1 MVATSRRLML
11 LAAAMAA
18 YALVFASW
26 LALRPFGETAVEAM
40 SDLGMVLPAAAGAG
54 LAFLAAARSTA
65 RVRAAWFFIAAAL
78 ASWSFAEMTW
88 STYELFLGQETP
100 FPSIADVWYLGAVPL
115 MCAGVVLLSSPDRSL
130 ARARTALDAV
140 AMVFAATAI
149 VWHAILLP
157 TYSDSEATAL
167 GKVIGGSYPLGDL
180 ILFFGLAIALAH
192 NRRERAGVVMAV
204 LTAGLGLFLL
214 SDLGYA
220 YLGLSG
226 AYSAGSPV
234 DLGWT
239 FGYLLMGYSAAL
251 HAEWRPDYAVP
262 QDDSRPPT
270 AWRQAIPLG
279 LAAVMFGQLILIGS
293 RASLLEDIPSL
304 VLTGI
309 VLAAVLARQAVVLYD
324 NAGLNRALVAAG
336 EMLEAKVQERTQ
348 ELARLVSILEAT
360 TDLVGTFDLEGSPLY
375 LNRAGRRMLGI
386 GESEELTGWN
396 VLNLYPA
403 WAAPTIE
410 QRALPGA
417 LEGGSWQGETAVLSR
432 DGKEIPVS
440 QVILAHRASDGSPQF
455 FSTIARDISERK
467 EFESKLLRLAN
478 HDALTDLFNRQRFEE
493 EVEHELARV
502 KRFKTQAAILFI
514 DLDRFKY
521 INDSLGHRTGDDL
534 LVQVAHA
541 LRGQLRETD
550 VLARVGGDEFAVLLA
565 QSSRVDAETAAD
577 RVVAAVRDHRMIA
590 NGQVLSVTTSIGIA
604 LAPEHGA
611 TAEDLLAHADM
622 AMYQAKES
630 GNGFRLY
637 STGSV
642 ANAAFSAQLIW
653 EQRIRQALDEDRFV
667 LLVQP
672 IQNLRTG
679 AVQYE
684 ALLRMVD
691 EDGQLILPQEFLRVA
706 ERTQLINAI
715 DRWVVHQAI
724 RVIVACE
731 ARRQTVHLEVNLSG
745 KAFADEG
752 LLPLIRREIKS
763 TGIAASSL
771 IFEIT
776 ETAAIANINGAR
788 QFIEGLKSTGC
799 GFALDDFGVG
809 FSSLYYLKHLPV
821 DYLKIDGSFIRN
833 LPNDVSDQHLVRS
846 VVELAHGL
854 GKQTIAE
861 WVEDEPTVELLRQF
875 GVDYAQGFFLGEPA
889 PIDAALGV
897 LLSDDAKAA

>member
-1 MVATSRRLML
+1 
-11 LAAAMAA
+11 
-18 YALVFASW
+18 
-26 LALRPFGETAVEAM
+26 
-40 SDLGMVLPAAAGAG
+40 
-54 LAFLAAARSTA
+54 
-65 RVRAAWFFIAAAL
+65 
-78 ASWSFAEMTW
+78 
-88 STYELFLGQETP
+88 
-100 FPSIADVWYLGAVPL
+100 
-115 MCAGVVLLSSPDRSL
+115 MCAGVVLLSSPERSL

-140 AMVFAATAI
+140 AIVFAASAI

-167 GKVIGGSYPLGDL
+167 EKVIGGSYPLGDL
-180 ILFFGLAIALAH
+180 LLFFGLAIALAH
-192 NRRERAGVVMAV
+192 NRRERAGAVMAV

-262 QDDSRPPT
+262 RDDLRPPA
-270 AWRQAIPLG
+270 AWRQAVPLG
-279 LAAVMFGQLILIGS
+279 LAALMFGQLILIGS

-304 VLTGI
+304 ILVGI
-309 VLAAVLARQAVVLYD
+309 VLVAVLARQAVVLYD
-324 NAGLNRALVAAG
+324 NAGLNGALVAAG
-336 EMLEAKVQERTQ
+336 KMLETKVRERTQ
-348 ELARLVSILEAT
+348 ELSRLVSILEAT
-360 TDLVGTFDLEGSPLY
+360 TDLVGTLDIEGSPLY

-386 GESEELTGWN
+386 GENEELTGWN
-396 VLNLYPA
+396 VLDLYPA
-403 WAAPTIE
+403 WAGPTIE
-410 QRALPGA
+410 RRALPGA
-417 LEGGSWQGETAVLSR
+417 LESGSWQGETAVLAQ

-467 EFESKLLRLAN
+467 EFESKLVRLAS
-478 HDALTDLFNRQRFEE
+478 HDALTDLFNRRRFEE
-493 EVEHELARV
+493 EVERELARV
-502 KRFKTQAAILFI
+502 KRFKSQAAVLFV

-521 INDSLGHRTGDDL
+521 INDSLGHRTGDEL

-550 VLARVGGDEFAVLLA
+550 VLARLGGDEFGVLLA
-565 QSSRVDAETAAD
+565 QSSRADAETAAA
-577 RVVAAVRDHRMIA
+577 RVVTAVRDYRMIA
-590 NGQVLSVTTSIGIA
+590 DGQAVSVTTSVGVA
-604 LAPEHGA
+604 VAPKHG
-611 TAEDLLAHADM
+611 TTVEDLLAHADM
-622 AMYQAKES
+622 AMYQAKEN

-637 STGSV
+637 SRDSV
-642 ANAAFSAQLIW
+642 TEAAFSAQLMW
-653 EQRIRQALDEDRFV
+653 EQRIRQALEEDRFV

-679 AVQYE
+679 DVQYE

-691 EDGQLILPQEFLRVA
+691 KDGKLILPQEFLPVA
-706 ERTQLINAI
+706 ERTDLIHAI
-715 DRWVVHQAI
+715 DRWAVHQAI
-724 RVIVACE
+724 KVIAACE
-731 ARRQTVHLEVNLSG
+731 ARGQAVHLEVNLSG

-776 ETAAIANINGAR
+776 ETAAIANISGAR

-846 VVELAHGL
+846 MVELAHGL

-861 WVEDEPTVELLRQF
+861 WVEDEGTLELLRQF
-875 GVDYAQGFFLGEPA
+875 GVDYAQGYFLGKPA
-889 PIDAALGV
+889 PIDATLGV
-897 LLSDDAKAA
+897 LLPDMAKAA